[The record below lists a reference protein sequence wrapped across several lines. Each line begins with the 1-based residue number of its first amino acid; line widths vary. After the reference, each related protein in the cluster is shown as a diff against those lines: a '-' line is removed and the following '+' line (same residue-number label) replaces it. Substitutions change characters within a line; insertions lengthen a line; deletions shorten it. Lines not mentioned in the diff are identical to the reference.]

1 MGCKKPLKRLLGHDA
16 KVKPSPAANTL
27 KLIL

>member
-1 MGCKKPLKRLLGHDA
+1 MGCRKPLKRLIELDA
-16 KVKPSPAANTL
+16 KVKPSFAANTL